1 MILWHDD
8 TLAYEDEMLDRLK
21 CFVKEN
27 TNKQGSKY
35 YSNYNV
41 DSEQLNNIPVLGDY
55 LIDFYNENIKI
66 MMKDLG
72 IFGQWIYD
80 IEYWTQMYYEGSTS
94 HVSHSHF
101 GTGAQVSWVHVIDAP
116 EDQDCFH
123 FIDSKCNK
131 IYPKNQRSDTLFAF
145 PSWAVHGVDSLKVNY
160 DRIIVAG
167 NVIFKTQL

>member
-1 MILWHDD
+1 MSDWVWVNRQRASGKDISF
-8 TLAYEDEMLDRLK
+8 YPY
-21 CFVKEN
+21 
-27 TNKQGSKY
+27 SKAIGALY
-35 YSNYNV
+35 VQN
-41 DSEQLNNIPVLGDY
+41 
-55 LIDFYNENIKI
+55 NENIKI